1 MIITKPPP
9 PAATATMGIPLEEE
23 LADTI
28 VEAGAC
34 GLIVT
39 GDWVGVNGSMKTG
52 TKQVRF

>member
-1 MIITKPPP
+1 
-9 PAATATMGIPLEEE
+9 MGIPLEEE